1 MNVSLTHQL
10 EQLVSKLV
18 ESSRYRSA
26 SEVVREGLRLLAVRD
41 EADRAK
47 LEALRRMIQEGID
60 SGPAAPLD
68 MDEIIAT
75 ARGER
80 YLRRLD
86 DAIHALARNPLMG
99 RARPELGEAIRSLAE
114 RQVQRAVAGTPFA
127 PISLPSPKLINH

>member
-10 EQLVSKLV
+10 EQFVAELVQSG
-18 ESSRYRSA
+18 RYRSA

-60 SGPAAPLD
+60 SGPAAALD

-75 ARGER
+75 AR
-80 YLRRLD
+80 
-86 DAIHALARNPLMG
+86 
-99 RARPELGEAIRSLAE
+99 AE
-114 RQVQRAVAGTPFA
+114 RVRRA
-127 PISLPSPKLINH
+127 